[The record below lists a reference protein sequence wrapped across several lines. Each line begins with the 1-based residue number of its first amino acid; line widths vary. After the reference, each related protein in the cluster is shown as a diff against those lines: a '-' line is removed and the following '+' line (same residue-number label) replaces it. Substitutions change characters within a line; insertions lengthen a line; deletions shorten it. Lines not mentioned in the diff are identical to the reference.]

1 MKKIVKQVLG
11 IDVAQKELVVCLGRM
26 HDDWTPELYSQ
37 GTFANSK
44 KGFDAMVKW
53 VKKFTIDATPV
64 RYVMEATGV
73 YHESLA
79 YYLEGKGYEVSIVLP
94 NKISNYVRTLEVK
107 TITDKTASEAIAR
120 FGLERKLD
128 KWKRPKPVFKNL
140 KQLTRERDQI
150 VETRTLA
157 KNQLHAEMAEAFPNP
172 SSLHRIKALIKF
184 LDKQVAEILKELTEL
199 VKQDHQV
206 YESIDVICSISGV
219 GRLTAATVLAETNGF
234 ELIRNKRQLTS
245 YAGFDVKEKQS
256 GTSIKGKPRIS
267 KKGNRH
273 LRKAMHLPALAAIRH
288 DKKFKAVFVRL
299 VSKHGIKMKAV
310 VAVQRKLL
318 EMIYTVY
325 SKNTVYD
332 KNYLN
337 HNEAELDKQTS
348 LA

>member
-1 MKKIVKQVLG
+1 MEKIIKQVLG

-26 HDDWTPELYSQ
+26 YDDWTPQLYSS
-37 GTFANSK
+37 GTFANNK
-44 KGFDAMVKW
+44 KGFDAMINW
-53 VKKFTIDATPV
+53 VNKQTAKTGSV

-94 NKISNYVRTLEVK
+94 NKMSNYLRTLEVK
-107 TITDKTASEAIAR
+107 TITDKTASEGIAR

-128 KWKRPKPVFKNL
+128 TWKRPKQVYKSL

-150 VETRTLA
+150 VEERTMA
-157 KNQLHAEMAEAFPNP
+157 KNQLHAEQAEAYPNP
-172 SSLHRIKALIKF
+172 SSVHRVKTRIKLF
-184 LDKQVAEILKELTEL
+184 DKQIAEILKEITAVIE
-199 VKQDHQV
+199 QDKEV
-206 YESIDVICSISGV
+206 NGYIETICSIPGV

-245 YAGFDVKEKQS
+245 YAGLDVREKQS
-256 GTSIKGKPRIS
+256 GTSVKGKPRIS

-288 DKKFKAVFVRL
+288 EKRFKAVFVRL
-299 VSKHGIKMKAV
+299 VSKHGIKMKAA

-325 SKNTVYD
+325 SKNKIYD
-332 KNYLN
+332 KNYIN
-337 HNEAELDKQTS
+337 MNEVELEKNP
-348 LA
+348 A